1 MLQHVGKVFAGVL
14 TAAEKQRHTQLIAQR
29 DELMQRVDAIKV
41 DVQHQ
46 QEPVEK
52 DFAEQ
57 AVQRENEEVLN
68 ALDDEA
74 RLTLM
79 QINAALHRMNTGEY
93 GICQDCGIEI
103 PAERLKVVPYAE
115 YCIKC
120 AEQHGH

>member
-1 MLQHVGKVFAGVL
+1 MDAHENIRQ
-14 TAAEKQRHTQLIAQR
+14 QLIAQR